1 MNKDNN
7 ILFIKDFL
15 SIKYFLSI
23 NQSKYYPFCPLNPNL
38 HYDIIR
44 FKGDREVDDFTF
56 THQDNNLIIK
66 SKLVDVQIIVQNHFD
81 ESNNCRIDAI
91 QFKDGTALNVS
102 QINDMIADTKSATTS
117 TDNIQDVEQTDKFSN
132 DNSKVLETNTTEENT
147 DGFNEELYYAD
158 IMPDWRYE
166 E

>member
-1 MNKDNN
+1 M
-7 ILFIKDFL
+7 
-15 SIKYFLSI
+15 
-23 NQSKYYPFCPLNPNL
+23 
-38 HYDIIR
+38 
-44 FKGDREVDDFTF
+44 
-56 THQDNNLIIK
+56 
-66 SKLVDVQIIVQNHFD
+66 QNHFD